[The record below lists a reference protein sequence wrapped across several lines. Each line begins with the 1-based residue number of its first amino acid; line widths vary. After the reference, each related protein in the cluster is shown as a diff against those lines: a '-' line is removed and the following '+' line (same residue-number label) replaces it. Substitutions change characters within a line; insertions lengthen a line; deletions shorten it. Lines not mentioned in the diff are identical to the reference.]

1 MIDAIVYVI
10 QTATP
15 FEKPNTT
22 VTVKE
27 PSKKV
32 LVERKYAPDLILAK

>member
-15 FEKPNTT
+15 IEKSNTT

-27 PSKKV
+27 TSKKD
-32 LVERKYAPDLILAK
+32 LVARKYAPDLMLAK